1 MKFIHVYN
9 EKYFE
14 GLVKNDLINKNTGFK
29 IQHSFTVPDEIKF
42 NKIAAKGGKL
52 HSLLKEGNHPF
63 YVDRLAGGIAWYQY
77 DFDRTLIREYSEM
90 LGDWFLGFQLHES
103 GTNKR
108 YIDWGGIRRRMGSD
122 GPYAPE
128 ELKEALLEKKRTEAM
143 GFPMYSLNIDSP
155 EFYAKMRYAETPE
168 EYFEEMRDM
177 FRRKMAQ
184 VDGHILPADSGF
196 AAMKMENELGI
207 KSFMPEVGG
216 QIPQMRQQVALTR
229 GIAENNGKT
238 WGTYYECWFHRM
250 DSGYSMPCFN
260 KEPGNEWYLPQELH
274 GDDFTSYG
282 PNGGSSRLLQRRI
295 FYYSLMSGAH
305 YVAEE
310 WGLNC
315 SYNDMNTFELSEYGE
330 VKKEFIN
337 TAEEFG
343 TLKAVA
349 PFAIV
354 LPNDY
359 AILEIVGKYE
369 DYRLGVHR
377 DAYMKIPLDA
387 ERKAYYGHIQDVL
400 RLIYA
405 TYGESY
411 GNEGHTLTNSRF
423 GDMFDII
430 YEDAGEETFKKYA
443 CLIDATKEGNFAAKQ
458 AGTGLKVLE
467 SADLDALESQINAL
481 APQMLPCV
489 VDGLHWVLS
498 VGEDGTQYLSIFN
511 NEGNNRDMKR
521 GNVIDH
527 RADRRVKVTF
537 KEAAELRVIRSFC
550 DGIKLERADANN
562 WYVTVPATEM
572 VILSYK

>member
-1 MKFIHVYN
+1 MKFFHVYN
-9 EKYFE
+9 DKYFD
-14 GLVKNDLINKNTGFK
+14 GLVKNGLINKNTGFK
-29 IQHSFTVPDEIKF
+29 IQHCFTVPEEIKF
-42 NKIAAKGGKL
+42 NRIAAKGGKL
-52 HSLLKEGNHPF
+52 HSLLKEGNYAF
-63 YVDRLAGGIAWYQY
+63 YVDRLAGGISWYEY

-103 GTNKR
+103 GTNRR
-108 YIDWGGIRRRMGSD
+108 YLDWGGILRTMGTK
-122 GPYAPE
+122 GPYDVE
-128 ELKEALLEKKRTEAM
+128 ELKKARLDQQRTEAM
-143 GFPMYSLNIDSP
+143 GFPMYAMNIDAP
-155 EFYAKMRYAETPE
+155 ETYAKMRYAETPE
-168 EYFEEMRDM
+168 EYFAEMREM
-177 FRRKMAQ
+177 FQRKLKQM
-184 VDGHILPADSGF
+184 DGHILPADSGF

-250 DSGYSMPCFN
+250 DVGYTMPCFN
-260 KEPGNEWYLPQELH
+260 TEPGNEWYLPQELH
-274 GDDFTSYG
+274 GDDFSSYG

-315 SYNDMNTFELSEYGE
+315 SYTDMKEFTLSEYGE

-343 TLKAVA
+343 TLKTVT

-369 DYRLGVHR
+369 SYKVGDHR
-377 DAYMKIPLDA
+377 EKYMGIPLDD
-387 ERKAYYGHIQDVL
+387 ERKAYYGHVVDVL
-400 RLIYA
+400 LSIFA
-405 TYGESY
+405 NQDEIY
-411 GNEGHTLTNSRF
+411 GNESHTLCNSRF

-443 CLIDATKEGNFAAKQ
+443 YLIDATKEGSFAKKY
-458 AGTGLKVLE
+458 AGSNVILSGDLE
-467 SADLDALESQINAL
+467 RMATEINA
-481 APQMLPCV
+481 AASKVMPVV
-489 VDGLHWVLS
+489 VDGLHWLVS
-498 VGEDGTQYLSIFN
+498 YGEDGRRYLSIFN
-511 NEGNNRDMKR
+511 NEGNDRDMKL

-537 KEAAELRVIRSFC
+537 KEAAQLQVVRSFC
-550 DGIKLERADANN
+550 DGIKLEQIDDRN

-572 VILSYK
+572 VIFSY